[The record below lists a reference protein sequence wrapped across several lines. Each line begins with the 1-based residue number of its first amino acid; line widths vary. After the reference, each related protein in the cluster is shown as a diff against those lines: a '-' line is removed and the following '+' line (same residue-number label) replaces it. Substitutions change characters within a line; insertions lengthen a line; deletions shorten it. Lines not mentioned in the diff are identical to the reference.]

1 MSKNDV
7 KFKSVEISK
16 SKPLCDGLDD
26 TKCIF
31 CKCTICECGDINPT
45 YGYVQLELH
54 ECKSVGDLGLL
65 RRDRFSKWE
74 KEAKDKE
81 YADSSRM
88 AAAKLQAEKKPDNGI
103 SLTQEQRSKI
113 FRSPDAIQKYIKTGE
128 Y

>member
-54 ECKSVGDLGLL
+54 ECKRVGDLANL
-65 RRDRFSKWE
+65 RRDKATKLE
-74 KEAKDKE
+74 KEKMDHD
-81 YADSSRM
+81 YASSSRM

>member
-1 MSKNDV
+1 MKKIKTVTCNVCGKEFDVFSPGKRTIPESEKVCLRCESGEAPHGHIKKALNDY
-7 KFKSVEISK
+7 KK
-16 SKPLCDGLDD
+16 
-26 TKCIF
+26 
-31 CKCTICECGDINPT
+31 
-45 YGYVQLELH
+45 
-54 ECKSVGDLGLL
+54 VGDFALAK
-65 RRDRFSKWE
+65 RDSFSKWE